1 MRVSTGQIQRIMMQS
16 MQQGGAD
23 YGKLLQQM
31 GSGDR
36 LLKPS
41 DDPLA
46 TVRLQGIDK
55 EISAIEQYE
64 KNALQ
69 VTSRLGQ
76 QETQIDAMKDILLRL
91 RDMTVEA
98 GNGTYGLEERRALT
112 QEMESLKESLLDLV
126 NARNEEGHYLF
137 SGSRT
142 DVPAVT
148 ENPAGVFSYQGDDY
162 QRQVSIANGVS
173 VSANDTA
180 EGLMFNGGNLL
191 QDVHDFIQL
200 LDTATG
206 NISNDVADMLSS
218 MDKGIGNLTRTLTD
232 IGGRINGLEQVVAT
246 HGEMKVFG
254 QGLHNELSALD
265 YGEAAMN
272 MQQMLLALQSS
283 QQAFVNVNKL
293 SLFNAL

>member
-36 LLKPS
+36 ILKPS

-55 EISAIEQYE
+55 EISAIAQYE
-64 KNALQ
+64 KNAVQ
-69 VTSRLGQ
+69 VQSRLGQ

-98 GNGTYGLEERRALT
+98 GNGTYNLAERQALT
-112 QEMESLKESLLDLV
+112 QEMESLKATLLDLV

-137 SGSRT
+137 SGSQT
-142 DVPAVT
+142 EVPAVVET
-148 ENPAGVFSYQGDDY
+148 APGVFAYQGDDY
-162 QRQVSIANGVS
+162 QRQVAIANGVT
-173 VSANDTA
+173 VAANDTA

-191 QDVHDFIQL
+191 QDVHGFIQL

-206 NISNDVADMLSS
+206 DISASVADMLNSL
-218 MDKGIGNLTRTLTD
+218 DKGIGNLTRTLTD

-293 SLFNAL
+293 SLFSAL

>member
-31 GSGDR
+31 SSGDR
-36 LLKPS
+36 MLKPS

-69 VTSRLGQ
+69 VTGRLGQ
-76 QETQIDAMKDILLRL
+76 QESQIDAMKNILLRL

-98 GNGTYGLEERRALT
+98 GNGTYNLEERRALT
-112 QEMESLKESLLDLV
+112 QEMDSLKAGLLDLV

-142 DVPAVT
+142 DVPAVAET
-148 ENPAGVFSYQGDDY
+148 APGEFSYQGDNY
-162 QRQVSIANGVS
+162 QRQVSIANGVT
-173 VSANDTA
+173 VAANDTA
-180 EGLMFNGGNLL
+180 KGLMFNGGNLL
-191 QDVHDFIQL
+191 QEVHDFIQVL
-200 LDTATG
+200 ETTSG
-206 NISNDVADMLSS
+206 SISGSVADMLNSL
-218 MDKGIGNLTRTLTD
+218 DKGIGNLTRTLTD

-283 QQAFVNVNKL
+283 QQAFVNVNQL
-293 SLFNAL
+293 SLFNAR

>member
-142 DVPAVT
+142 DVPAVA

>member
-31 GSGDR
+31 SSGDR
-36 LLKPS
+36 MLKPS

-69 VTSRLGQ
+69 VTGRLGQ
-76 QETQIDAMKDILLRL
+76 QESQIDAMKNILLRL

-98 GNGTYGLEERRALT
+98 GNGTYNLEERRALT
-112 QEMESLKESLLDLV
+112 QEMDSLKAGLLDLV

-142 DVPAVT
+142 DVPAVAET
-148 ENPAGVFSYQGDDY
+148 APGEFSYQGDNY
-162 QRQVSIANGVS
+162 QRQVSIANGVT
-173 VSANDTA
+173 VAANDTA
-180 EGLMFNGGNLL
+180 KGLMFNGGNLL
-191 QDVHDFIQL
+191 QEVHDFIQVL
-200 LDTATG
+200 ETTSG
-206 NISNDVADMLSS
+206 SISGSVADMLNSL
-218 MDKGIGNLTRTLTD
+218 DKGLGNLTRTLTD

-283 QQAFVNVNKL
+283 QQAFVNVNQL
-293 SLFNAL
+293 SLFNAR

>member
-36 LLKPS
+36 IMKPS

-64 KNALQ
+64 KNAVQ

-98 GNGTYGLEERRALT
+98 GNGTYNLEERRALT
-112 QEMESLKESLLDLV
+112 QEMESLKATLLDLV

-142 DVPAVT
+142 DVPAVAET
-148 ENPAGVFSYQGDDY
+148 APGVFTYQGDDY
-162 QRQVSIANGVS
+162 QRQVTIANGVT
-173 VSANDTA
+173 VAANDTA

-191 QDVHDFIQL
+191 QEVHDFIGL

-206 NISNDVADMLSS
+206 NIGTSVADMLNSL
-218 MDKGIGNLTRTLTD
+218 DKGIGNLTRTLTD

-293 SLFNAL
+293 SLFNAV

>member
-142 DVPAVT
+142 DVPAVA

-162 QRQVSIANGVS
+162 QRQVSIANGVN

>member
-31 GSGDR
+31 SSGER
-36 LLKPS
+36 MLKPS

-69 VTSRLGQ
+69 VTGRLGQ
-76 QETQIDAMKDILLRL
+76 QESQIDAMKNILLRL

-98 GNGTYGLEERRALT
+98 GNGTYNLEERRALT
-112 QEMESLKESLLDLV
+112 QEMDSLKAGLLDLV

-142 DVPAVT
+142 DVPAVAET
-148 ENPAGVFSYQGDDY
+148 APGEFSYQGDDY
-162 QRQVSIANGVS
+162 QRQVSIANGVT
-173 VSANDTA
+173 VAANDTA
-180 EGLMFNGGNLL
+180 EGLMFNGGNVL
-191 QDVHDFIQL
+191 QEVHDFIQVL
-200 LDTATG
+200 ETTSG
-206 NISNDVADMLSS
+206 NISGSVADMLNSL
-218 MDKGIGNLTRTLTD
+218 DKGIGNLTRTLTD

-283 QQAFVNVNKL
+283 QQAFVNVNQL

>member
-31 GSGDR
+31 SSGDR
-36 LLKPS
+36 ILKPS

-69 VTSRLGQ
+69 VTGRLGQ
-76 QETQIDAMKDILLRL
+76 QESQIDAMKNILLRL

-98 GNGTYGLEERRALT
+98 GNGTYNLAERRALT
-112 QEMESLKESLLDLV
+112 QEMDSLKAGLLDLV

-142 DVPAVT
+142 DVPAVVET
-148 ENPAGVFSYQGDDY
+148 APGEFSYQGDDY
-162 QRQVSIANGVS
+162 QRQVSIANGVT
-173 VSANDTA
+173 VAANDTA
-180 EGLMFNGGNLL
+180 EGLMFNGGNVL
-191 QDVHDFIQL
+191 QEVHDFIQVL
-200 LDTATG
+200 ETTSG
-206 NISNDVADMLSS
+206 NISGSVADMLNSL
-218 MDKGIGNLTRTLTD
+218 DKGIGNLTRTLTD

-283 QQAFVNVNKL
+283 QQAFVNVNQL
-293 SLFNAL
+293 SLFNTL

>member
-36 LLKPS
+36 ILKPS

-98 GNGTYGLEERRALT
+98 GNGTYELEERRALT

-142 DVPAVT
+142 DVPAVAET
-148 ENPAGVFSYQGDDY
+148 APGVFTYQGDDY

-191 QDVHDFIQL
+191 QEVHDFIQL
-200 LDTATG
+200 LDTTTG
-206 NISNDVADMLSS
+206 DISNSVADMLNS

-293 SLFNAL
+293 SLFSTL

>member
-98 GNGTYGLEERRALT
+98 GNGTYELEERRALT

-142 DVPAVT
+142 DVPAVAET
-148 ENPAGVFSYQGDDY
+148 TPGVFTYQGDDY